1 MARLLRDLPRHIV
14 RGDALRRALCW
25 LISLYIRLVYATS
38 RWTIEGAEIP
48 RYFHEAKRPFILAFW
63 HGRLLMMPMA
73 WRRDV
78 PINMLISGHR
88 DGRIIADAV
97 RHFGITSIA
106 GSSSRGGGAALRA
119 MVKALRSGACVGV
132 TPDGPRGP
140 AEVASD
146 GIVATARL
154 AQVPII
160 PLAYATRRRR
170 IMASWDRFHL
180 AFPFTRGIHLWGE
193 PITVPADADGAAL
206 DTYRRRVEDSL
217 NALGREADRR
227 MGHTVAPGADSDPAL
242 LQAPEAP
249 PLPRAGEGRGEG
261 IRPLSRTATT
271 ERMATTLTL
280 PSPASGRGRIAGGGS
295 PVFHFG
301 GDSA

>member
-1 MARLLRDLPRHIV
+1 MARLLHDLPRRFV

-48 RYFHEAKRPFILAFW
+48 RYFHDAKRPFILAFW

-78 PINMLISGHR
+78 PIHMLISGHR

-106 GSSSRGGGAALRA
+106 GSSSRGGGAALRT
-119 MVKALRSGACVGV
+119 MVKTLKSGACVGV

-170 IMASWDRFHL
+170 IMASWDRFHF
-180 AFPFTRGIHLWGE
+180 AFPFTRGIHIWGE
-193 PITVPADADGAAL
+193 PITVPADADAAAL
-206 DTYRRRVEDSL
+206 DVYRRRVEDSL

-227 MGHTVAPGADSDPAL
+227 VGHAVLTPSPASSSH
-242 LQAPEAP
+242 P
-249 PLPRAGEGRGEG
+249 PLPLADPSTDVQEGRGEG
-261 IRPLSRTATT
+261 VRPLPPTATM
-271 ERMATTLTL
+271 ECAEMALTL
-280 PSPASGRGRIAGGGS
+280 PSPACGRGGALEGVGS
-295 PVFHFG
+295 AFG
-301 GDSA
+301 TDRSA